1 MLAEAPILELQR
13 ALFAAREERDLCQA
27 LVLADGA
34 TLRHFRREVAG
45 ASERIPAL
53 LRQHAREAEAFRHK
67 LQRLDD
73 ELARLADLLADLPVP
88 PLESQMAATRA
99 SLQALMAARE
109 PDGDALLPVIAQ
121 TDALLNTLRL
131 VCPSQARTPFVD
143 EVAAEAAAEAPDP
156 GPGRFETALV
166 QLATQLAVTHR
177 RELRVH
183 ARGLELL
190 PSAWESALFDVASQL
205 LRNAAEHGIEPPER
219 RVAAGK
225 PRAGTIEIEFVS
237 RPNGCEFSFRDDG
250 EGLDAERILD
260 AGARLGLVD
269 GDPSK
274 RDVRRAATLIFKP
287 GLSTAAEPEGRGN
300 GMQIVRDQIRRL
312 GGSIRIAAKKGRY
325 TSLRAD
331 LPVAGTPAPAPP
343 AP

>member
-1 MLAEAPILELQR
+1 M
-13 ALFAAREERDLCQA
+13 
-27 LVLADGA
+27 
-34 TLRHFRREVAG
+34 
-45 ASERIPAL
+45 
-53 LRQHAREAEAFRHK
+53 
-67 LQRLDD
+67 
-73 ELARLADLLADLPVP
+73 
-88 PLESQMAATRA
+88 
-99 SLQALMAARE
+99 
-109 PDGDALLPVIAQ
+109 
-121 TDALLNTLRL
+121 
-131 VCPSQARTPFVD
+131 
-143 EVAAEAAAEAPDP
+143 
-156 GPGRFETALV
+156 

-183 ARGLELL
+183 ARRPRAPPVSLGER
-190 PSAWESALFDVASQL
+190 ALFDVASQL